1 MAVRTIDRIRSVLFA
16 PAVRT
21 DHLDKLATR
30 GADVVVID
38 CEDATPPDQ
47 KAEARQNA
55 IRYSDSLS
63 RQGATV
69 IVRINAVSTQ
79 WFLEDIQKLGSK
91 VAAVMI
97 PMVESGDQMNQIDT
111 ALATA
116 DLPDTGVFV
125 GLETA
130 RGVANSVDILS
141 HPRAIATYF
150 GAEDYIADVGGRR
163 TPSNTE
169 VLFARSQ
176 VALAAG
182 IGGVLAADQV
192 VTDFRNIDRFRT
204 EADFACDL
212 GYRGKLCIHPGQVE
226 LANTAFTP
234 SAEAIQ
240 RAHEI
245 VAAHSAASAAGV
257 AVAVYRGQMI
267 DGPLVAQAQQI
278 LRLAGE
284 TK

>member
-1 MAVRTIDRIRSVLFA
+1 MAVRPIGRLRSVLFA

-38 CEDATPPDQ
+38 CEDATPPDR
-47 KAEARQNA
+47 KTEARQNA
-55 IRYSDSLS
+55 VRNSQSLTA
-63 RQGATV
+63 QGATV
-69 IVRINAVSTQ
+69 LVRTNAVSTH
-79 WFLEDIQKLGSK
+79 WFLEDINEVGPH

-97 PMVESGDQMNQIDT
+97 PMVESRQQMDQID
-111 ALATA
+111 AVLAGA
-116 DLPDTGVFV
+116 DLPDLGVFV

-130 RGVANSVDILS
+130 HGVANSVEILS
-141 HPRAIATYF
+141 HPRAIAAYF

-163 TPSNTE
+163 TPSNIE

-176 VALAAG
+176 VAMAAR
-182 IGGVLAADQV
+182 IGCVPAADQV
-192 VTDFRNIDRFRT
+192 VTDFRNTERFRT

-212 GYRGKLCIHPGQVE
+212 GFRGKLCIHPGQVA

-234 SAEAIQ
+234 TEEAVQ
-240 RAHEI
+240 RAQEI
-245 VAAHSAASAAGV
+245 VAAHRAASAAGV
-257 AVAVYRGQMI
+257 AVADYKGQMI

-278 LRLAGE
+278 LGLVGE
-284 TK
+284 TS